1 MTATYLLD
9 SWAVLA
15 YLKQEQPADSR
26 VIALLEQA
34 KQGAARLLMSI
45 INLGEVYYSVGRL
58 KGEDLAEQIL
68 ADLRLLPVEILPVD
82 EATVFTAAR
91 WKMCYPL
98 SYADAF
104 AAAAAEQHHATI
116 LTGDPELL
124 ALTERLK
131 IETLRKG
138 L

>member
-15 YLKQEQPADSR
+15 YLKCESPADER

-34 KQGAARLLMSI
+34 REGTARLFISM

-58 KGEDLAEQIL
+58 RGADFAEQIL
-68 ADLRLLPVEILPVD
+68 AELRLLPIEILPVD
-82 EATVFTAAR
+82 EAAVFAAAR
-91 WKMCYPL
+91 WKMRYPL

-104 AAAAAEQHHATI
+104 AAAAAEQHRATL

-124 ALTERLK
+124 ALTDKLK
-131 IETLRKG
+131 IENVRKES
-138 L
+138 